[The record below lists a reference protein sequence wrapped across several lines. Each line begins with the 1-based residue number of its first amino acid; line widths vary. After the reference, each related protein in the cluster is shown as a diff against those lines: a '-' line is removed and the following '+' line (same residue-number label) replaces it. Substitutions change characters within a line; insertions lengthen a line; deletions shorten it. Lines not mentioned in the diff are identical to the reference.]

1 MNAIYFGFAQFTNSQ
16 GPAVTA
22 KSLQD
27 LLDIEAIRNT
37 EAEYCEAI
45 DEFDIERV
53 IATFTEDCVTDY
65 GPARGGAEVG
75 HDALRRRWQGQT
87 GGAKHTHHQLGQV
100 RVALRGNEADCVAY
114 AIADHE
120 KKDGSRITFRYQ
132 YRDKLRRTP
141 QGWQISHRRLLIT
154 VVDGAA
160 GDRDWLAR
168 KDPRA

>member
-141 QGWQISHRRLLIT
+141 QGWQISHRRLLFT